1 MQAEHLTAR
10 RAGAEKKK
18 NLLPQIYADRRRS
31 GRAGTYQGL
40 TRLILDRK
48 AKSTNETRSSGKV
61 SKFLFYVAPL
71 KLPEDLRRMEDALSR
86 AHYGTTTQPL
96 LPPVASG

>member
-1 MQAEHLTAR
+1 MQQNISPR
-10 RAGAEKKK
+10 RRGGAEKKK

-71 KLPEDLRRMEDALSR
+71 KLRDGLRRKEGLCWNL
-86 AHYGTTTQPL
+86 YGTTSQPSIRY
-96 LPPVASG
+96 A